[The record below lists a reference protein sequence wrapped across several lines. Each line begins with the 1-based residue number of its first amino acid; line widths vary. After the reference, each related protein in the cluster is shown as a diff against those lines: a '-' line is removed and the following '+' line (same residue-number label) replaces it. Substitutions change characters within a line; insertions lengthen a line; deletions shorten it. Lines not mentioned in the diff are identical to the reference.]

1 MSQGKLFIHIG
12 GPKTGTTAVQS
23 ALAEKRQTLRENG
36 FLYPGIEIN
45 QQLAMYP
52 LIRLLGYEHF
62 VSKDP
67 TLWNETIDEVNDW
80 NGDAILSGEA
90 LFMAPAEVVA
100 EILESFKKTQIK
112 ILITA
117 RSGHEIV
124 ISHWQE
130 SVKAGDT
137 ISLAQYTDEIAL
149 GPEHATW
156 KSFTYWAIAYCG
168 APIDTWASVAGI
180 ENVVVQSV
188 DTTKNDETLRCF
200 ERIVGVPSGLLG
212 TSSRNPINRSLTYS
226 ETELIR
232 SCNEIL
238 LGGSPSNHHYSTLE
252 HSVILDILSKSPSV
266 DDPKIQLPA
275 SYYESIA
282 PFVNAEV
289 DRILNSG
296 AQIRGDASLLTRIPQ
311 TFSDSRNLDIKVDQD
326 LIEFVLHQN
335 SLNS

>member
-1 MSQGKLFIHIG
+1 MSLGKLFVHIG
-12 GPKTGTTAVQS
+12 GPKTGTTAIQS

-52 LIRLLGYEHF
+52 LIRVPGYDHF

-67 TLWNETIDEVNDW
+67 TLWNETIAEVNDW
-80 NGDAILSGEA
+80 SGDVILSGEA

-100 EILESFKKTQIK
+100 EILKSFKNTQIK

-124 ISHWQE
+124 VSHWQE
-130 SVKAGDT
+130 SVKAGDS
-137 ISLAQYTDEIAL
+137 ISLAQYADEVAL

-168 APIDTWASVAGI
+168 SPIDTWASVAGI

-200 ERIVGVPSGLLG
+200 EEIVGVPSGLLG
-212 TSSRNPINRSLTYS
+212 TSSRNPINRSLTLS

-252 HSVILDILSKSPSV
+252 HGVILNILSKSPSV
-266 DDPKIQLPA
+266 DDPKIQLPVR
-275 SYYESIA
+275 YYESIA

-289 DRILNSG
+289 ERILNSG
-296 AQIRGDASLLTRIPQ
+296 ARIVGDSSLLTRMPE
-311 TFSDSRNLDIKVDQD
+311 TVGDSRLSQIKVDLD
-326 LIEFVLHQN
+326 VIRIVLEHYLQ
-335 SLNS
+335 